1 MTYGVSPGGIMQ
13 GFWQDLRYGARMLLK
28 NPGFTLIAIM
38 TLALGIGANTAIF
51 SVVNGVLLSALPY
64 PQPEQLAMV
73 WCDNRRQGIPD
84 DITSYPNFVDW
95 RDRNKTF
102 QGMAGMTSSNLHLT
116 SVGEP
121 EEIQAATVSVNFFRV
136 IGVGPMLGRE
146 FTAEEEQPGNSKI
159 VILSHSLWQRRFGGD
174 PGIINK
180 TISLSGEPNTVVGI
194 MPPKFQFPES
204 AEIWRPLAPNDRTR
218 AARFGFFLPV
228 VGRLKPGVTRAQAQ
242 ADLDVIAKQI
252 EQQFPDMAGYGVNVV
267 PVLEQTVGAIRKA
280 LMILFVAVIF
290 VLLIAC
296 ANVANL
302 LLARAAVRRRE
313 VALRAALGAGRW
325 RIVRQLLTES
335 MMLAVLGG
343 ALGVLLAWWGLRLLV
358 DLNPANIPRVENI
371 RLDGRVLWF
380 TLGLS
385 LLTGLIFGLA
395 PALQTTNL
403 QLSET
408 LKEGGR
414 AGAGGRSA
422 QRLRGTLIVAE
433 VALTLALLVG
443 AGLLI
448 RSFSRLQQVDP
459 GFKAENL
466 LTLRLTLPRSRYT
479 DGARAVSF
487 FERLQERLSALPG
500 VVSASVTTDIMLR
513 KLATSSSFTVEN
525 RPQDPSELAL
535 ELPFDR
541 VQPNYFQT
549 MGIPLAQG
557 RAFTALDGPNTP
569 SVAIVNETF
578 VKRYFPNEDPIGKR
592 FTFGDPGPEA
602 QWITIVGVVHDTK
615 RQGIDQPIRI
625 ESWMPLA
632 QSPAGSMDVV
642 LRTTGDPLALSNAAR
657 EAVWS
662 IDRDLPIPKIQTMEQ
677 NLSSRVAQRRLNM
690 LLLGLF
696 ALVALLLAAV
706 GIYGVMSYAVTQ
718 RTNEIGIRTAL
729 GAQTS
734 DVLRLV
740 VGEGMKLA
748 LAGVAIGL
756 IATFALTRLM
766 ASLLFGVSASDP
778 ITFATIAALLIGVA
792 LLACLIPARRATK
805 VDPMVALRYE

>member
-1 MTYGVSPGGIMQ
+1 
-13 GFWQDLRYGARMLLK
+13 MLLK
-28 NPGFTLIAIM
+28 NPGFTLIAVM

-102 QGMAGMTSSNLHLT
+102 QGMAGMTSSNFQLT
-116 SVGEP
+116 GVGEP
-121 EEIQAATVSVNFFRV
+121 EEIRAATVSVNYFQV
-136 IGVGPMLGRE
+136 IGVAPMLGRG
-146 FTAEEEQPGNSKI
+146 FTAEEERPGANNI
-159 VILSHSLWQRRFGGD
+159 VILSHALWQRRFGGD
-174 PGIINK
+174 PGILNK

-194 MPPKFQFPES
+194 MPPKFQFPENT
-204 AEIWRPLAPNDRTR
+204 EMWRPLAPSDRTR

-242 ADLDVIAKQI
+242 ADLDVIANQI

-267 PVLEQTVGAIRKA
+267 PVLEQTVGAIRRA
-280 LMILFVAVIF
+280 LMILFVAVSF
-290 VLLIAC
+290 VLLIGC

-313 VALRAALGAGRW
+313 VAVRAALGAGRW

-358 DLNPANIPRVENI
+358 DLSPANIPRIENI

-395 PALQTTNL
+395 PALQTTHL
-403 QLSET
+403 KLSET
-408 LKEGGR
+408 LKDGGR

-422 QRLRGTLIVAE
+422 QRIRGILVVAE
-433 VALTLALLVG
+433 VALTLALLVC
-443 AGLLI
+443 AGLLV
-448 RSFSRLQQVDP
+448 RSFWRLQQVDP
-459 GFKAENL
+459 GFKTDNL
-466 LTLRLTLPRSRYT
+466 LTLRLTLPRSRYR
-479 DGARAVSF
+479 DGAQAVAF
-487 FERLQERLSALPG
+487 FEQLQERLAALPG
-500 VVSASVTTDIMLR
+500 VVSASVATDIMLR
-513 KLATSSSFTVEN
+513 KLATSSNFTIEN

-541 VQPNYFQT
+541 VLPNYFQT
-549 MGIPLAQG
+549 MGIQLLRG
-557 RAFTALDGPNTP
+557 RAFTAQDGRDSPR
-569 SVAIVNETF
+569 VAIVNETF
-578 VKRYFPNEDPIGKR
+578 VKRYFPNDDPIDKR
-592 FTFGDPGPEA
+592 FTFGDAGPNA
-602 QWITIVGVVHDTK
+602 QWITIVGVVRDTK

-642 LRTTGDPLALSNAAR
+642 LRTTGDPLALSQAAR

-662 IDRDLPIPKIQTMEQ
+662 LDRDLPIPRIQTMEQ
-677 NLSSRVAQRRLNM
+677 NLSARVAQRRLNM
-690 LLLGLF
+690 LLLGVF
-696 ALVALLLAAV
+696 ALVALVLAAV

-718 RTNEIGIRTAL
+718 RKNEIGIRTAM
-729 GAQTS
+729 GAQTR

-740 VGEGMKLA
+740 LGEGMKLA
-748 LAGVAIGL
+748 LAGVALGL
-756 IATFALTRLM
+756 IATLALTRLM
-766 ASLLFGVSASDP
+766 ASLLFGVNATDP
-778 ITFATIAALLIGVA
+778 LTFAAIAGLLIGVA
-792 LLACLIPARRATK
+792 LMACLIPAWRATK

>member
-1 MTYGVSPGGIMQ
+1 MHS
-13 GFWQDLRYGARMLLK
+13 FWQDLRYGARMLLK
-28 NPGFTLIAIM
+28 NPGITLIAIV
-38 TLALGIGANTAIF
+38 TLSLGIGANTAIF
-51 SVVNGVLLSALPY
+51 SVINGVLLSSLPY

-102 QGMAGMTSSNLHLT
+102 QGMAGMTSSNLQLT
-116 SVGEP
+116 GVGEP
-121 EEIQAATVSVNFFRV
+121 EEIRAATVSINFFQV
-136 IGVGPMLGRE
+136 IGVGPMLGRG
-146 FTAEEEQPGNSKI
+146 FTAEEERPGSDRV
-159 VILSHSLWQRRFGGD
+159 VILSHALWQRRFGGD
-174 PGIINK
+174 PGMLNK
-180 TISLSGEPNTVVGI
+180 TISLSGIQNTVVGI
-194 MPPKFQFPES
+194 MPPKFQFPEN
-204 AEIWRPLAPNDRTR
+204 AEMWRPLAPSDGMR

-242 ADLDVIAKQI
+242 ADLDVIANQI

-267 PVLEQTVGAIRKA
+267 LALEQTVGAIRRS
-280 LMILFVAVIF
+280 LMTLLVAVLF

-302 LLARAAVRRRE
+302 LLARAAGRRRE
-313 VALRAALGAGRW
+313 VAVRAALGAGRW

-335 MMLAVLGG
+335 MLLAVLGG

-358 DLNPANIPRVENI
+358 DLSPANIPRLENI

-380 TLGLS
+380 SLGLS

-395 PALQTTNL
+395 PALQTTHL
-403 QLSET
+403 KLGET

-414 AGAGGRSA
+414 TEAGGRSA
-422 QRLRGTLIVAE
+422 QLIRGALIVVE
-433 VALTLALLVG
+433 VALTLVLLAG

-448 RSFSRLQQVDP
+448 RSFWRLQQVDP

-466 LTLRLTLPRSRYT
+466 LTLRLSLPRSRYT
-479 DGARAVSF
+479 DGAQAVSF

-500 VVSASVTTDIMLR
+500 VVAVSATTDIMLR
-513 KLATSSSFTVEN
+513 RLATSSSFTIEN
-525 RPQDPSELAL
+525 RPRDPSELAL

-549 MGIPLAQG
+549 MGIPLLQG
-557 RAFTALDGPNTP
+557 RAFTAQDTRDSPR
-569 SVAIVNETF
+569 VAIVNETF

-592 FTFGDPGPEA
+592 FTFGDGGPNA
-602 QWITIVGVVHDTK
+602 RWIAIVGVVRDTK
-615 RQGIDQPIRI
+615 RQGVDQPIRI

-642 LRTTGDPLALSNAAR
+642 LRTTGDPLALSNSAR

-662 IDRDLPIPKIQTMEQ
+662 LDRDLPIPRIQTMEQ
-677 NLSSRVAQRRLNM
+677 NLSARVAQRRLNM

-696 ALVALLLAAV
+696 ASVALILAAV

-718 RTNEIGIRTAL
+718 RTNEIGIRMAL
-729 GAQTS
+729 GAQTG
-734 DVLRLV
+734 DVVGLVLRHGMALTLV
-740 VGEGMKLA
+740 
-748 LAGVAIGL
+748 GVAIGL
-756 IATFALTRLM
+756 IATFMLTRLM
-766 ASLLFGVSASDP
+766 ASLLFGVSATDP
-778 ITFATIAALLIGVA
+778 ITFAAIAALLIGVA
-792 LLACLIPARRATK
+792 LVACWIPARRATR
-805 VDPMVALRYE
+805 VDPMVALRCE